1 MKELQQPALAPTQ
14 PCGNRGG
21 VVTAGQVEHDFD
33 ALRGVPSSGVRAWG
47 AVSSSTQRLRSLRA
61 QAACLPAAERERLLS
76 RIDAVLDVAE
86 HREHEEAEADLR
98 LHELGIED
106 HQAVPGA
113 TVRRQRHD
121 ARAHRALHR
130 SLPAI
135 VRRRGD
141 RRLCGGR
148 PRTRRTQ
155 RASRSS
161 SSSDSDPAPARP
173 PGLRVGLALVGDR
186 A

>member
-1 MKELQQPALAPTQ
+1 MKELHELPERELAAVRGESSPAY
-14 PCGNRGG
+14 
-21 VVTAGQVEHDFD
+21 VVLGELVSLSDFH
-33 ALRGVPSSGVRAWG
+33 
-47 AVSSSTQRLRSLRA
+47 SLRDRA
-61 QAACLPAAERERLLS
+61 RALGDESLVARTEAMIDCRE
-76 RIDAVLDVAE
+76 E
-86 HREHEEAEADLR
+86 REHEEAEADLR